1 MSFSPA
7 ANSIITIYLFCLIRL
22 SSSFTPTQKLI
33 PIAST
38 HTRRSKEFVV
48 AGSMSSSSNNS
59 ADASTLFQP
68 TVVLTTIAAEEAL
81 AAAEREA
88 SANEW
93 KVTIAISDAGGNPL
107 LVKRCDGAF
116 AASYEI
122 AVGKA
127 KTAAQFC
134 KNTGS
139 LEAAANVR
147 DGTSRAALL
156 SAPFV
161 LMRGGVPIFVNEICV
176 GAVGVSGVLP
186 DQDEQV
192 AMAAVNALT
201 L

>member
-1 MSFSPA
+1 M
-7 ANSIITIYLFCLIRL
+7 
-22 SSSFTPTQKLI
+22 
-33 PIAST
+33 
-38 HTRRSKEFVV
+38 
-48 AGSMSSSSNNS
+48 
-59 ADASTLFQP
+59 
-68 TVVLTTIAAEEAL
+68 
-81 AAAEREA
+81 
-88 SANEW
+88 
-93 KVTIAISDAGGNPL
+93 
-107 LVKRCDGAF
+107 
-116 AASYEI
+116 
-122 AVGKA
+122 GKA

-134 KNTGS
+134 KNTGA

-161 LMRGGVPIFVNEICV
+161 LMRGGVPIFVNESCV